1 MWMSLFEW
9 VTCFSLA
16 YIYGQDETS
25 QEEFSNVNGREYPH
39 KISLI
44 GGRSLE
50 IKQTLAGC
58 ISRVLPQIVSYLS
71 IPTPVSNIEKAM
83 VRVVVSCQ
91 YQFIFS
97 DIFFMVTFP
106 YKKNYFLGNG
116 NLLKFQKKKTIH
128 RVILASFNL

>member
-25 QEEFSNVNGREYPH
+25 QEEFSDVNGREYPH
-39 KISLI
+39 KISMI

-58 ISRVLPQIVSYLS
+58 ISRGLPEIVSYLS

-83 VRVVVSCQ
+83 VKLLMSYKLQ
-91 YQFIFS
+91 YHIYFTDLIC
-97 DIFFMVTFP
+97 MVTIQ
-106 YKKNYFLGNG
+106 Y
-116 NLLKFQKKKTIH
+116 
-128 RVILASFNL
+128 